1 MGKLELL
8 YWIQIIIL
16 TIMNLKLFIFGMTE
30 KLMRVL
36 IWKMSLHGCQS
47 HLLTRYSKRT
57 RMYLNGLKRKEIRY
71 ENRRSKIKEILSK

>member
-8 YWIQIIIL
+8 YWIKIIIL

-36 IWKMSLHGCQS
+36 I
-47 HLLTRYSKRT
+47 
-57 RMYLNGLKRKEIRY
+57 
-71 ENRRSKIKEILSK
+71 